1 MLKGTVQGDIV
12 PSVIFSYKSIPQL
25 NPNPKDVIQATSQT
39 GIKRNQLVC
48 QAFYSVEST
57 SCTPFA
63 VQALDTGNAIRG
75 SSQCCKQ
82 YTTHCMNEN

>member
-39 GIKRNQLVC
+39 GIKQNQLVC
-48 QAFYSVEST
+48 
-57 SCTPFA
+57 
-63 VQALDTGNAIRG
+63 
-75 SSQCCKQ
+75 
-82 YTTHCMNEN
+82 